1 MRTTYLATLA
11 MPVLLS
17 IGIST
22 ARAEEP
28 TPAEP
33 APAEPETEVAAA
45 AAAADTT
52 KTDGEDALRLP
63 LGFKPKKRGK
73 FTVYC
78 RKETVMGTR
87 FPVETCYDENSIRE
101 YLAAQRENQE
111 KVDQMRRICGSQA
124 ACGAN

>member
-17 IGIST
+17 VGISS
-22 ARAEEP
+22 AHGEDP
-28 TPAEP
+28 PPAEP
-33 APAEPETEVAAA
+33 DAEVVASDTEKAETEK
-45 AAAADTT
+45 ADV
-52 KTDGEDALRLP
+52 EDELRLP
-63 LGFKPKKRGK
+63 LGFKPKQRGK

-87 FPVETCYDENSIRE
+87 FPVETCYDEKSIRE